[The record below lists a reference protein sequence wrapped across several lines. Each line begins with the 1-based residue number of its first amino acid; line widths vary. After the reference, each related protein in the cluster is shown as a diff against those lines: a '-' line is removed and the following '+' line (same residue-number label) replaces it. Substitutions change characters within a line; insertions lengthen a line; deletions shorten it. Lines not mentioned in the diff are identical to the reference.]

1 MILDPFITFYLKTQ
15 KGGVFMNVLPKQ
27 LSVKDASAIYG
38 IPEWT
43 IRGYIARRLIPFRKV
58 RRRVYLPT
66 DKLEA
71 WLAKFD
77 VTPKNGEENGK

>member
-1 MILDPFITFYLKTQ
+1 MET
-15 KGGVFMNVLPKQ
+15 LPKQ

-71 WLAKFD
+71 WLAEFD
-77 VTPKNGEENGK
+77 VAPSKGDGDGQ

>member
-1 MILDPFITFYLKTQ
+1 MDT
-15 KGGVFMNVLPKQ
+15 LPKQ
-27 LSVKDASAIYG
+27 LSVKQASVLFN

-43 IRGYIARRLIPFRKV
+43 LRGYIQRRMIPYRKV

-71 WLAKFD
+71 WLAQFD
-77 VTPKNGEENGK
+77 VEPVGKETEDGKE

>member
-1 MILDPFITFYLKTQ
+1 MKE
-15 KGGVFMNVLPKQ
+15 LPKQ
-27 LSVKDASAIYG
+27 LTVKEASILYN

-43 IRGYIARRLIPFRKV
+43 IRGYIARRLIPFRKL

-71 WLAKFD
+71 WLKQFD
-77 VTPKNGEENGK
+77 VEPDGQRGGGE

>member
-1 MILDPFITFYLKTQ
+1 MEKL
-15 KGGVFMNVLPKQ
+15 LPKQ
-27 LSVKDASAIYG
+27 LSVKEVSAIYG

-58 RRRVYLPT
+58 RRRIYLPT

-71 WLAKFD
+71 WLAEFD
-77 VTPKNGEENGK
+77 VKPKNGEEHDK